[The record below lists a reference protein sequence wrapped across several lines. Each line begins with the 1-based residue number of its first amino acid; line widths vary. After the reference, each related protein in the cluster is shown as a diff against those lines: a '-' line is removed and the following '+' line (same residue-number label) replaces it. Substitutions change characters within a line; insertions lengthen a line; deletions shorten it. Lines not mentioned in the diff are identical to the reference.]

1 MLILKNVNK
10 VFHDTHAVTDLN
22 LNLQK
27 GEIYGLLGAN
37 GAGKTTTFRMILGL
51 YEQTSGEIT
60 WDGQKMNESIN
71 DLLGYLPEERAL
83 LQKLTVQRQV
93 SYLAML
99 KGMNEDK
106 IEKELDYW
114 LKKFNITEYK
124 NKKIKELSKGN
135 QQKVQFICAVIHNPE
150 LIILDEPFTGL
161 DPINLEIMK
170 DEIINFKQKGKT
182 IIFSSHRMEHI
193 ETLCDRLTILRKGK
207 TVLQGNLKEIKHQY
221 NARTILIHGKIEA
234 KYLKTIPH
242 VIDVTAQQDDWCVR
256 IDDKQYISSIF
267 NALKPEHKIEK
278 FIVCEPSLHEIF
290 IEKVG
295 QAYEE

>member
-1 MLILKNVNK
+1 MLTLKNVNK
-10 VFHDTHAVTDLN
+10 IFHDTHAVKDLN
-22 LNLQK
+22 LSLK
-27 GEIYGLLGAN
+27 RGEIYGLLGAN

-60 WDGQKMNESIN
+60 WNNQKMNESIN
-71 DLLGYLPEERAL
+71 DLIGYLPEERAL
-83 LQKLTVQRQV
+83 LQKLTVKKQV

-99 KGMNEDK
+99 KGMDENK
-106 IEKELDYW
+106 IETELDKW
-114 LKKFNITEYK
+114 LKKFNLSDYK

-161 DPINLEIMK
+161 DPINLELMK
-170 DEIINFKQKGKT
+170 EEIINFKNEGKT

-193 ETLCDRLTILRKGK
+193 ETLCDRLTILRQGK
-207 TVLQGNLKEIKHQY
+207 TVLQGNLKEIKQSY
-221 NARTILIHGKIEA
+221 NARSILIQGQIDID
-234 KYLKTIPH
+234 YLKSIPQ
-242 VIDVTAQQDDWCVR
+242 VNEVTRQQDDWCVR
-256 IDDKQYISSIF
+256 ISEQQYTSIIF
-267 NALKPEHKIEK
+267 NALKPEHHIQK
-278 FIVCEPSLHEIF
+278 FLVCEPSLHEIF